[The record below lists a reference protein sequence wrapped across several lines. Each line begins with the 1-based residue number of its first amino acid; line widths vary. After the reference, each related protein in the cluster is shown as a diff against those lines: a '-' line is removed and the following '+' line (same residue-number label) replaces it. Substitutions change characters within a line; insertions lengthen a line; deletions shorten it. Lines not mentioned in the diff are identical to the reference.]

1 MSLLDGH
8 ADVIMADVDEE
19 IVPGV
24 TKIRKAFDARRSGK
38 SKDRKNAWDQIVRR
52 LLGLDTKIA
61 QYRDGARFV
70 RPVERRV
77 GREGLN
83 PGWQGP
89 QMLPASGEL
98 RHPCRGPGRA

>member
-1 MSLLDGH
+1 MD
-8 ADVIMADVDEE
+8 DVDEE

-24 TKIRKAFDARRSGK
+24 TKIRKAFDAQRNGK

-52 LLGLDTKIA
+52 LRGLDTKIA

-70 RPVERRV
+70 RAGELRA

-83 PGWQGP
+83 LKCTRPE
-89 QMLPASGEL
+89 MLPTNEGL
-98 RHPCRGPGRA
+98 RHPYRLTKHLNGECPH